1 MVTVCAVVSPSAN
14 ARLAGLALRVGAGVA
29 FVPWLATVRVAEAT
43 VCEPDWVVRVP
54 PVADG
59 TEPVDEPHAASSEA
73 TPSAVKIRGRTRFTR
88 PSKVSRGKLFGPD
101 HPCPKLSPRP
111 VDLPPAS
118 IVSADGLAV

>member
-1 MVTVCAVVSPSAN
+1 MIRPVCAAVSPSAN

-29 FVPWLATVRVAEAT
+29 FVPWLATVRVAELT

-73 TPSAVKIRGRTRFTR
+73 TPTAVKIRGRTRFTR
-88 PSKVSRGKLFGPD
+88 PSKVSRGRTLWPGPSM
-101 HPCPKLSPRP
+101 PEALA
-111 VDLPPAS
+111 PA
-118 IVSADGLAV
+118 GR